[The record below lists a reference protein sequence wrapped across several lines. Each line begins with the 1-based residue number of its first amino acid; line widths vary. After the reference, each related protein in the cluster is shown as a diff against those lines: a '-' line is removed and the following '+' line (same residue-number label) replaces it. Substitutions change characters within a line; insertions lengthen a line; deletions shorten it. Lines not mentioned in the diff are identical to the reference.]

1 MVRKTRTHRTSSSS
15 SAPSFDYEKYL
26 SEKNQETYKKLNL
39 LRFVWVERKVVL
51 DELDSEIRRNFE
63 HRGWLPLMDI
73 NHPPPAILI
82 REFYLNLS
90 VHSNDSSTQCVKRP
104 LLLGCLRSSILF
116 ILTISLLP
124 LMTLCHILL
133 RLLSNR
139 VLILESFITCWL
151 RFIISFSGFLAIRF
165 GLSLI
170 CILFL

>member
-1 MVRKTRTHRTSSSS
+1 MQFALGFFLFFLLYLFCLSYSNLSIMVRKTRAHRTSSSS
-15 SAPSFDYEKYL
+15 SAPSFDYEKFL

-51 DELDSEIRRNFE
+51 DELDPEIRRNFE
-63 HRGWLPLMDI
+63 SRGWLPLMDI

-139 VLILESFITCWL
+139 VLILESFITC
-151 RFIISFSGFLAIRF
+151 
-165 GLSLI
+165 
-170 CILFL
+170 